1 MLVFRIEFSASIL
14 KYGYS
19 KWCKHIGPYAGR
31 PGYLPQDTLEW
42 LDELC
47 LEPNPC
53 LLQDDKRHPSPSM
66 DMRLQR
72 NLDKA
77 NIDFE
82 EHELCFGFP
91 SLQKLS
97 KWFDSDERC
106 YLDACGFICIVYETD
121 TMIPGN
127 KQCVFD
133 IHKSTPTR
141 FIRLVDIY

>member
-1 MLVFRIEFSASIL
+1 MLVFRIEFRASIVKG
-14 KYGYS
+14 KYNN
-19 KWCKHIGPYAGR
+19 WCKHIGPYAGR
-31 PGYLPQDTLEW
+31 PEYLHQYTIEW

-53 LLQDDKRHPSPSM
+53 LRQDDNRHPAP
-66 DMRLQR
+66 DDDLRLQK
-72 NLDKA
+72 NLQKA
-77 NIDFE
+77 DIDYE
-82 EHELCFGFP
+82 EQKLCFGFP

-97 KWFDSDERC
+97 KWFDSNERC

-121 TMIPGN
+121 TMIPGS

-133 IHKSTPTR
+133 IHNSTPTR